1 MIITGPATE
10 AEAVLAFLQA
20 EIDSPRHHFRASLP
34 AAIAA
39 YIDTPVLGD
48 AAQDAE
54 RLSILQ
60 QVRGFGANKL
70 LFQGWPP
77 SVTWYHQ
84 QFTLAEVAQLLY
96 AKHPT
101 WQNLT
106 TGSRRVADGV
116 AGLVL
121 RSPSSDACSRHR
133 SETGR
138 GGDVSSAVDGE
149 RWIADG
155 NLRGPQ
161 PRYQLRALG
170 ATAVGRGDHGGV
182 ASHVSVGLLLSLRG
196 PLRASRQALPAP
208 SRVGL
213 SRREALKERRRRA
226 LRGEQRSMGPEASEE
241 RNALGKPGRR

>member
-121 RSPSSDACSRHR
+121 DHQVATHVQGIAVRLAAGETFPPLLMASDGSQTVIFEGHSRAT
-133 SETGR
+133 SYVLLGQ
-138 GGDVSSAVDGE
+138 
-149 RWIADG
+149 
-155 NLRGPQ
+155 PQ
-161 PRYQLRALG
+161 SVEAI
-170 ATAVGRGDHGGV
+170 TAV
-182 ASHVSVGLLLSLRG
+182 S
-196 PLRASRQALPAP
+196 PLMSQW
-208 SRVGL
+208 VFF
-213 SRREALKERRRRA
+213 
-226 LRGEQRSMGPEASEE
+226 
-241 RNALGKPGRR
+241 